1 MSDASKTGRAAKR
14 VRRGHAFNA
23 FLPHA
28 KDDPLTFVQ
37 GAFLWNQGELE
48 GHSGPDT
55 WQADVLR
62 AVAEHNASGSTE
74 ALRIA
79 AASGHGVGKSA
90 LIAWLILWA
99 MTTRPH
105 LAGVITANTER
116 QLATKTW
123 RELALWHRRAL
134 NRDQFTW
141 TASKFA
147 SVEHPETWFVAAVP
161 WSKER
166 PEAFAGLHAQHIF
179 LAFDEASAIPE
190 PIWEVAEGA
199 MTTPGALWFA
209 FGNPTRTTG
218 RFREC
223 FGRFRHRWKAIQ
235 VDARTSKLA
244 SRSQIDQWI
253 ADYGEDSDFVRVR
266 VRGEFPRASSA
277 QFIASDVVAAAR
289 ARAPE
294 RRDAPLVLGID
305 VARFGDDE
313 TAFVFRR
320 GDALDGVVRLRGLDT
335 MQTAGRAADAIRTRD
350 PAAVFVDGI
359 GVGAGV
365 VDRLRQLGFA
375 VIDVN
380 AAGAAADPQRYAN
393 KRAEMWGRMR
403 DWLAAGGCL
412 PADDAALAEE
422 LAGPEYGFDSGN
434 RILLERKDD
443 MKRRG
448 LASPDTADALA
459 LTFAEPVAARPW
471 WKEPEPRHQTMKDW
485 DPFSW

>member
-1 MSDASKTGRAAKR
+1 MSDVAKVAPLIR
-14 VRRGHAFNA
+14 HTDDVRDLAG
-23 FLPHA
+23 FLA
-28 KDDPLTFVQ
+28 QSNSDPFKFVQ
-37 GAFLWNQGELE
+37 AAFEWGKGELE
-48 GHSGPDT
+48 GHGGPDT
-55 WQADVLR
+55 WQADVLS
-62 AVAEHNASGSTE
+62 AVAEHKGSGSTE

-79 AASGHGVGKSA
+79 VASGHGVGKSA

-123 RELALWHRRAL
+123 RELALWHRRAV
-134 NRDQFTW
+134 NRDQFSW

-166 PEAFAGLHAQHIF
+166 PEAFAGLHAKHIF

-235 VDARTSKLA
+235 VDARHSKLA
-244 SRSQIDQWI
+244 SRRQVDQWI

-289 ARAPE
+289 VRTPE
-294 RRDAPLVLGID
+294 QRDAPLVLGVD

-320 GDALDGVVRLRGLDT
+320 GDALEGVVRLRGLDT
-335 MQTAGRAADAIRTRD
+335 MQVAGRAADAIRTHD

-375 VIDVN
+375 IVDVN

-403 DWLAAGGCL
+403 DWLTAGGCL
-412 PADDAALAEE
+412 PADDVALAEE

-448 LASPDTADALA
+448 LASPDAADALA
-459 LTFAEPVAARPW
+459 LTFAETVAARPW
-471 WKEPEPRHQTMKDW
+471 WTEPEPRHLTMKDW